1 MSIQLVSANIK
12 NFRSLGDVKFDFR
25 DLTILVGCNS
35 SGKSNS
41 LEALSILSLILKLG
55 SPPPAEFMQRLLR
68 FGKNEDIIFSISVK
82 EDKKIAEY
90 TVSVTLEEGKLY
102 YSREQLL
109 IGRHKVIEV
118 KNGAGIVR
126 DEKGKNPQIYKSK
139 AGYLALRSAG
149 DFGDR
154 PFTAKLAEFI
164 KNWDFYDLDPEVMRG
179 NNMLVIGDKNFLL
192 DPENI
197 PSLGSRGKEI
207 ENVLQYW
214 AEYDLE
220 KFQLVSQELDD
231 CMGISLK
238 LVGEEEKIIKLSDNH
253 TLEINLFNLRE
264 RTIKVLE
271 KGSLEIPLSNMS
283 DGTFRIMAYYVLLY
297 QDNLPT
303 LIGIEEPERNLHPGL
318 LREVA
323 SVVKR
328 LSQKTQVIITTHS
341 SQLLDCF
348 NLDEIN
354 SDISVLLLSKI
365 DDVGTQA
372 FPVDE
377 LGKSRDDLS
386 EWMRDFGVGSA
397 IYHSHLLQGI
407 LEQ

>member
-82 EDKKIAEY
+82 EDNKTAEY
-90 TVSVTLEEGKLY
+90 TVSVTLKEGKLS

-118 KNGAGIVR
+118 KNGAGTVR
-126 DEKGKNPQIYKSK
+126 DEKGKNPQIYQSK
-139 AGYLALRSAG
+139 AGNLALKSAG
-149 DFGDR
+149 DFGYR

-164 KNWDFYDLDPEVMRG
+164 KNWNFYYFEPEVMRD
-179 NNMLVIGDKNFLL
+179 NDTLVIGENIFLRDK
-192 DPENI
+192 ENI
-197 PSLGSRGKEI
+197 PSLGSRGREI
-207 ENVLQYW
+207 EDVLIDW
-214 AEYDLE
+214 ADKDLE

-231 CMGISLK
+231 CMGIRLK
-238 LVGEEEKIIKLSDNH
+238 FEEGYKVLDNGSVAIDLS
-253 TLEINLFNLRE
+253 NLRGIK
-264 RTIKVLE
+264 IKVLE

-283 DGTFRIMAYYVLLY
+283 DGTLRIMAYYVLLH
-297 QDNLPT
+297 QDQLPT
-303 LIGIEEPERNLHPGL
+303 LIGIEEPERNFHPGL

-348 NLDEIN
+348 NLEEIN
-354 SDISVLLLSKI
+354 LDVSVLLLSKR

>member
-1 MSIQLVSANIK
+1 MSIELVSANIK
-12 NFRSLGDVKFDFR
+12 NFRSLGDLTLNFK

-41 LEALSILSLILKLG
+41 LQALSILSQMVTVG
-55 SPPPAEFMQRLLR
+55 SPPPVEFMQRFLR
-68 FGKNEDIIFSISVK
+68 FGGNQDITFSITVK
-82 EDKKIAEY
+82 QAKKTAEY
-90 TVSVTLEEGKLY
+90 TVSMSLQEGKFF

-109 IGRHKVIEV
+109 IGKHKVIES
-118 KNGAGIVR
+118 KNGEGTVR
-126 DEKGKNPQIYKSK
+126 DEKGRNSQRYQSK
-139 AGYLALRSAG
+139 AGNLALKSAG

-164 KNWDFYDLDPEVMRG
+164 INWDFYDLDPKSMRG
-179 NNMLVIGDKNFLL
+179 SPMFVIGDNIVMNR
-192 DPENI
+192 ENI
-197 PSLGSRGKEI
+197 PSLGSTGMEI
-207 ENVLQYW
+207 QDVLQYW
-214 AEYDLE
+214 AENDRE
-220 KFQLVSQELDD
+220 KFELVSQELND
-231 CMGISLK
+231 CLGISLK
-238 LVGEEEKIIKLSDNH
+238 LVDEEGEKI
-253 TLEINLFNLRE
+253 
-264 RTIKVLE
+264 IKVLE

-283 DGTFRIMAYYVLLY
+283 DGTLRIMAYYVLLH
-297 QDNLPT
+297 QDQLPT

-354 SDISVLLLSKI
+354 SDVSVLLLSKT

-377 LGKSRDDLS
+377 LGKCRDDLS

>member
-164 KNWDFYDLDPEVMRG
+164 KNWDFYDLDPELMRG
-179 NNMLVIGDKNFLL
+179 SPMFVIGDNIVMNR
-192 DPENI
+192 ENI
-197 PSLGSRGKEI
+197 PSLGSTGREI
-207 ENVLQYW
+207 QDVLQYW
-214 AEYDLE
+214 AENDRE
-220 KFQLVSQELDD
+220 KFELVSQELDD
-231 CMGISLK
+231 CLGISLK
-238 LVGEEEKIIKLSDNH
+238 LVDEEGEKI
-253 TLEINLFNLRE
+253 
-264 RTIKVLE
+264 IKVLE
-271 KGSLEIPLSNMS
+271 KDSLEIPLSNMS
-283 DGTFRIMAYYVLLY
+283 DGTLRIMAYYVLLH
-297 QDNLPT
+297 QDQLPT

-354 SDISVLLLSKI
+354 SDVSVLLLSKI

-397 IYHSHLLQGI
+397 IYHSHLLQEI
-407 LEQ
+407 LEK

>member
-1 MSIQLVSANIK
+1 MTIELVSANIK
-12 NFRSLGDVKFDFR
+12 NFRSLGDLTLNFKN
-25 DLTILVGCNS
+25 LTILVGCNS

-41 LEALSILSLILKLG
+41 LQALSILSQMVTVG
-55 SPPPAEFMQRLLR
+55 SPPPVEFMQRFLR
-68 FGKNEDIIFSISVK
+68 FGVNQDITFSITVK
-82 EDKKIAEY
+82 QAKKTAEY
-90 TVSVTLEEGKLY
+90 TVSMSLQEGKFF

-109 IGRHKVIEV
+109 ISKHKVIES
-118 KNGAGIVR
+118 KNGEGTVR
-126 DEKGKNPQIYKSK
+126 DEKGRNSQRYQSK
-139 AGYLALRSAG
+139 AGNLALKSAG

-164 KNWDFYDLDPEVMRG
+164 INWDFYDLDPKSMRG
-179 NNMLVIGDKNFLL
+179 SPMFVIGDNIVMNR
-192 DPENI
+192 ENI
-197 PSLGSRGKEI
+197 PSLGSTGREI
-207 ENVLQYW
+207 QDVLQYW
-214 AEYDLE
+214 AENDRE
-220 KFQLVSQELDD
+220 KFELVSQELND
-231 CMGISLK
+231 CLGISLK
-238 LVGEEEKIIKLSDNH
+238 LVDEEGEKI
-253 TLEINLFNLRE
+253 
-264 RTIKVLE
+264 IKVLE

-283 DGTFRIMAYYVLLY
+283 DGTLRIMAYYVLLH
-297 QDNLPT
+297 QDQLPT

-354 SDISVLLLSKI
+354 SDVSVLLLSKT

-377 LGKSRDDLS
+377 LGKCRDDLS

>member
-1 MSIQLVSANIK
+1 MSIELVSANIK
-12 NFRSLGDVKFDFR
+12 NFRSLGDLTLNFK

-41 LEALSILSLILKLG
+41 LQALSILSSLLKSG
-55 SPPPAEFMQRLLR
+55 SPPRVKFMQRFLR
-68 FGKNEDIIFSISVK
+68 FGGNEDITFSITVK
-82 EDKKIAEY
+82 EAKKIAEY
-90 TVSVTLEEGKLY
+90 TVSLSLEKGKLS
-102 YSREQLL
+102 YSREELV
-109 IGRHKVIEV
+109 IGKHKVIEA
-118 KNGAGIVR
+118 KNGEGTVR
-126 DEKGKNPQIYKSK
+126 DEKGRNPQKYQSK
-139 AGYLALRSAG
+139 AGNLALKSAG

-154 PFTAKLAEFI
+154 PFTSRLAEFI
-164 KNWDFYDLDPEVMRG
+164 INWNFYDLDPELMRG
-179 NNMLVIGDKNFLL
+179 SPMFVIDDNIVMNREK
-192 DPENI
+192 I
-197 PSLGSRGKEI
+197 PSLGSTGREI
-207 ENVLQYW
+207 EDVLLYW
-214 AEYDLE
+214 ANKDRE

-238 LVGEEEKIIKLSDNH
+238 VLDEQKGMQVSENG
-253 TLEINLFNLRE
+253 TLEIDLLNLPKT
-264 RTIKVLE
+264 TIKVKVLE
-271 KGSLEIPLSNMS
+271 KDSLEIPLSNMS
-283 DGTFRIMAYYVLLY
+283 DGTLRIMAYYVLLH
-297 QDNLPT
+297 QDQLPT

-328 LSQKTQVIITTHS
+328 LSKKTQVIITTHS

-354 SDISVLLLSKI
+354 SDVSVLLLSKT
-365 DDVGTQA
+365 DDVGTKA

>member
-1 MSIQLVSANIK
+1 MSIELVSANIK
-12 NFRSLGDVKFDFR
+12 NFRSLGNLTLNFK

-41 LEALSILSLILKLG
+41 LQALSILSSMLKIG
-55 SPPPAEFMQRLLR
+55 SPPPVEFMQRFLR
-68 FGKNEDIIFSISVK
+68 FGGNQDITFSITVK
-82 EDKKIAEY
+82 EAKKIAEY
-90 TVSVTLEEGKLY
+90 TVSVSIEEGKLS
-102 YSREQLL
+102 YSREELV
-109 IGRHKVIEV
+109 IGKHKVIEV
-118 KNGAGIVR
+118 KNGTGKVR
-126 DEKGKNPQIYKSK
+126 DEKGRNAQIYQSK
-139 AGYLALRSAG
+139 AGNLALKSAG

-164 KNWDFYDLDPEVMRG
+164 INWDFYDLDPELMRDSP
-179 NNMLVIGDKNFLL
+179 MFVIGDNIVINR
-192 DPENI
+192 ENI
-197 PSLGSRGKEI
+197 PSLSSTGREI
-207 ENVLQYW
+207 QEVLQYW
-214 AEYDLE
+214 AENKRE
-220 KFQLVSQELDD
+220 KFDLISQELNS

-238 LVGEEEKIIKLSDNH
+238 SVTEEGE
-253 TLEINLFNLRE
+253 
-264 RTIKVLE
+264 TIVKVLE
-271 KGSLEIPLSNMS
+271 KDSLEVPLFNMS
-283 DGTFRIMAYYVLLY
+283 DGTLRIMAYYVLLH

-318 LREVA
+318 LKEVA
-323 SVVKR
+323 FVVKR

-354 SDISVLLLSKI
+354 SDVSVLLLSKI
-365 DDVGTQA
+365 DEIGTQA

>member
-1 MSIQLVSANIK
+1 MSIELVSANIK
-12 NFRSLGDVKFDFR
+12 NFRSLGDLTLNFK

-41 LEALSILSLILKLG
+41 LQALSILSSMLKIG
-55 SPPPAEFMQRLLR
+55 SPPPVEFMQRFLR
-68 FGKNEDIIFSISVK
+68 FGGNQDITFSITVK
-82 EDKKIAEY
+82 EAKKIAEY
-90 TVSVTLEEGKLY
+90 TVSVSIEEGKLS
-102 YSREQLL
+102 YSREELV
-109 IGRHKVIEV
+109 IGKHKVIEV
-118 KNGAGIVR
+118 KNGTGKVR
-126 DEKGKNPQIYKSK
+126 DEKGRNAQIYQSK
-139 AGYLALRSAG
+139 AGNLALKSAG

-164 KNWDFYDLDPEVMRG
+164 INWDFYDLDPELMRDSP
-179 NNMLVIGDKNFLL
+179 MFVIGDNIVINR
-192 DPENI
+192 ENI
-197 PSLGSRGKEI
+197 PSLSSTGREI
-207 ENVLQYW
+207 QEVLQYW
-214 AEYDLE
+214 AENKRE
-220 KFQLVSQELDD
+220 KFDLISQELNS

-238 LVGEEEKIIKLSDNH
+238 SVTEEGE
-253 TLEINLFNLRE
+253 
-264 RTIKVLE
+264 TIVKVLE
-271 KGSLEIPLSNMS
+271 KDSLEVPLFNMS
-283 DGTFRIMAYYVLLY
+283 DGTLRIMAYYVLLH

-318 LREVA
+318 LKEVA
-323 SVVKR
+323 FVVKR

-354 SDISVLLLSKI
+354 SDVSVLLLSKI
-365 DDVGTQA
+365 DEIGTQA

>member
-12 NFRSLGDVKFDFR
+12 NFRSLGDLTLTFK

-41 LEALSILSLILKLG
+41 LQALSILSLILKLG

-68 FGKNEDIIFSISVK
+68 FGQNEDITFSITVK
-82 EDKKIAEY
+82 EYKKTAEY
-90 TVSVTLEEGKLY
+90 TVSVALEEGKLY

-109 IGRHKVIEV
+109 IGSYKVIDV
-118 KNGAGIVR
+118 KNGAGKVR
-126 DEKGKNPQIYKSK
+126 DEKGKNPQIYQSK
-139 AGYLALRSAG
+139 AGNLALKSAG

-164 KNWDFYDLDPEVMRG
+164 RNWDFYDLDPDVMRG
-179 NNMLVIGDKNFLL
+179 SPMLVIGDKILMEK
-192 DPENI
+192 DHI
-197 PSLGSRGKEI
+197 PSLGSRGREI
-207 ENVLQYW
+207 EDVLQYW
-214 AEYDLE
+214 AENDLE
-220 KFQLVSQELDD
+220 KFQLVSEELDD

-238 LVGEEEKIIKLSDNH
+238 LVGEEGEKI
-253 TLEINLFNLRE
+253 
-264 RTIKVLE
+264 IKVLE
-271 KGSLEIPLSNMS
+271 KDSLEIPLSNMS
-283 DGTFRIMAYYVLLY
+283 DGTLRIMAYYVLLY

-318 LREVA
+318 LKNVA

-328 LSQKTQVIITTHS
+328 LSKKTQVIITTHS

-348 NLDEIN
+348 NLEEIN
-354 SDISVLLLSKI
+354 LDVSVLLLSKR

-372 FPVDE
+372 FPIDE

-397 IYHSHLLQGI
+397 VYHSHLLQEI
-407 LEQ
+407 LEK

>member
-1 MSIQLVSANIK
+1 MTIELVSANIK
-12 NFRSLGDVKFDFR
+12 NFRSLGDLTLNFK

-41 LEALSILSLILKLG
+41 LQALSILSILLKVG
-55 SPPPAEFMQRLLR
+55 SPPPAEFMQRFLR
-68 FGKNEDIIFSISVK
+68 FGGNEDITFSITVK
-82 EDKKIAEY
+82 EAKKTAEY
-90 TVSVTLEEGKLY
+90 TVSVSLEAGKLS

-109 IGRHKVIEV
+109 IGKHKVIEA
-118 KNGAGIVR
+118 KNGAGKVR
-126 DEKGKNPQIYKSK
+126 DEKGRNSQIYQSK
-139 AGYLALRSAG
+139 AGNLALKSAG

-154 PFTAKLAEFI
+154 PFTGRLAEFI
-164 KNWDFYDLDPEVMRG
+164 INWDFYDLDPELMRG
-179 NNMLVIGDKNFLL
+179 SPMFVIGDNIVMNR
-192 DPENI
+192 ENI
-197 PSLGSRGKEI
+197 PSLGSTGREI
-207 ENVLQYW
+207 QDVLQYW
-214 AEYDLE
+214 AENERE

-231 CMGISLK
+231 CLGISLK
-238 LVGEEEKIIKLSDNH
+238 LVDEEGEKI
-253 TLEINLFNLRE
+253 
-264 RTIKVLE
+264 IKVLE
-271 KGSLEIPLSNMS
+271 KDSLEIPLSNMS
-283 DGTFRIMAYYVLLY
+283 DGTLRIMAYYVLLH
-297 QDNLPT
+297 QDQLPT

-348 NLDEIN
+348 TLDEIN
-354 SDISVLLLSKI
+354 SDVSVLLLSKT

-372 FPVDE
+372 FPIDE

>member
-1 MSIQLVSANIK
+1 MSIELVSANIK
-12 NFRSLGDVKFDFR
+12 NFRSLGDLTLNFK

-41 LEALSILSLILKLG
+41 LQALSILSILLKVG
-55 SPPPAEFMQRLLR
+55 SPPPAEFMQRFLR
-68 FGKNEDIIFSISVK
+68 FGGNEDITFSITVK
-82 EDKKIAEY
+82 EAKKTAEY
-90 TVSVTLEEGKLY
+90 TVSVSLEEGKLS

-109 IGRHKVIEV
+109 IGKHKVIEA
-118 KNGAGIVR
+118 KNGAGKVR
-126 DEKGKNPQIYKSK
+126 DEKGKNPQIYQSK
-139 AGYLALRSAG
+139 AGNLALKSAG

-154 PFTAKLAEFI
+154 PFTARLAEFI
-164 KNWDFYDLDPEVMRG
+164 INWDFYDLDPELMRG
-179 NNMLVIGDKNFLL
+179 SPMFVIGDNIVINR
-192 DPENI
+192 ENI
-197 PSLGSRGKEI
+197 PSLGSTGREI
-207 ENVLQYW
+207 QDVLQYW
-214 AEYDLE
+214 AENDLD
-220 KFQLVSQELDD
+220 KFQLVSQELND

-238 LVGEEEKIIKLSDNH
+238 LVDAEGEKI
-253 TLEINLFNLRE
+253 
-264 RTIKVLE
+264 IKVLE
-271 KGSLEIPLSNMS
+271 KDNLEIPLSNMS
-283 DGTFRIMAYYVLLY
+283 DGTLRIMAYYVLLH
-297 QDNLPT
+297 QDQLPT

-354 SDISVLLLSKI
+354 SDVSVLLLSKT
-365 DDVGTQA
+365 DDVGTKA
-372 FPVDE
+372 FPIDE